1 MSLPVST
8 PSIASLG
15 SSGHAPP
22 GLATRSPIAAR
33 SPTTAW
39 TILLATVLATVLTA
53 WMLAADARAQTVEPI
68 EFELERDSTVQ
79 AEEWTITVPENRS
92 NPDSREI
99 PIRFVR
105 FESRAASPG
114 PPIIYL
120 AGGPGGSGT
129 GAAAGRRWDLFDRLR
144 DVSDVIALDQ
154 RGTGRSDQM
163 PRCRSSIQIPADSAT
178 TRERYVRLH
187 RKALGECLGFWENEG
202 ADIHG
207 YTTAESAADIDAVR
221 QALGVDRVH
230 LLGISYGTHLALATL
245 KRYPDAVDRL
255 VLASAE
261 GLDHTVKLPARAD
274 AFVDRL
280 QAVIDADS
288 VSRSHYPDVRG
299 LIQSVLDEVEANPP
313 YLLVDEDPVFR
324 HTLGRFEVERI
335 MGYAFSDPGSG
346 YTNSIL
352 EGFAEAATGDYSWF
366 KNYLD
371 WFVRDN
377 SISFNGM
384 AVAMDLASGI
394 SPVRRTQVDAQA
406 ETALP
411 GDALNFPMPH
421 LDGAIPGIDLGDA
434 FREPVT
440 SDRPALFF
448 SGTLDGRTFPEAHAE
463 IADGF
468 PNGAIVTIEHA
479 GHNLFFSHPDIVPLI
494 ADFFA
499 GAPADARTLAAPRPR
514 FAPD

>member
-1 MSLPVST
+1 MLFAVM
-8 PSIASLG
+8 
-15 SSGHAPP
+15 
-22 GLATRSPIAAR
+22 
-33 SPTTAW
+33 
-39 TILLATVLATVLTA
+39 LTA
-53 WMLAADARAQTVEPI
+53 WMLAADAQGQTVEPI
-68 EFELERDSTVQ
+68 DFELERDSTVQ
-79 AEEWTITVPENRS
+79 AEEWTIQVPENRS

-105 FESRAASPG
+105 FESRAESPG

-129 GAAAGRRWDLFDRLR
+129 GAAAGRRWDLFERLR

-154 RGTGRSDQM
+154 RGTGRSDKM
-163 PRCRSSIQIPADSAT
+163 PRCRSSVQIPADSAT

-187 RKALGECLGFWENEG
+187 RNALDECLGFWETEG
-202 ADIHG
+202 ADTRG
-207 YTTAESAADIDAVR
+207 YTTVESADDIEAVR

-245 KRYPDAVDRL
+245 KRHPDAVDRL

-274 AFVDRL
+274 AYVERL

-288 VSRSHYPDVRG
+288 VSRSHYPDVHG
-299 LIQSVLDEVEANPP
+299 LIQGVLDEVEANPP
-313 YLLVDEDPVFR
+313 FLLVDEDPEFR
-324 HTLGRFEVERI
+324 HTLGRFEMERI
-335 MGYAFSDPGSG
+335 MGYAFSDPG

-352 EGFAEAATGDYSWF
+352 EGFVDAANGDYIWF

-371 WFVRDN
+371 WVVRDN
-377 SISFNGM
+377 TISFNGM

-394 SPVRRTQVDAQA
+394 SPERRAKVEAQA
-406 ETALP
+406 KTALP

-421 LDGAIPGIDLGDA
+421 LQDAIPGIDLGDA

-463 IADGF
+463 IAEGF
-468 PNGAIVTIEHA
+468 PNGAIVTVEHA
-479 GHNLFFSHPDIVPLI
+479 GHNLFFSHPDVVPLI
-494 ADFFA
+494 ADFLA
-499 GAPADARTLAAPRPR
+499 GTPATERTLTAPRPR